1 MNNQGSQQLKR
12 KFSTILLKWNK
23 AKNNRKMPWKGE
35 NDPYRIWL
43 SEIMLQQ
50 TRVAQGIKYYN
61 NFIKTF
67 PDIHKLA
74 KASDKKIYKMWE
86 GLGYYSRCRN
96 LIETAHYISKN
107 GKGKFPDT
115 YDEIRALKGI
125 GPYTAAAISSF
136 AFNLPYA
143 VIDGNVFR
151 VLARV
156 FGINKPVDT
165 AEGKKYF
172 QALADKLLDKK
183 HPGLYNQSIMD
194 FGAVVC
200 KPVSP
205 LCTQCDLNKNCY
217 AFLNNKIAVLPVKK
231 KKIIIRKRWFYFLVL
246 ECNHEKVIR
255 QRTGK
260 DIWQGLYEFPLIETG
275 SEQEINTILKEAER
289 DKILQKNNY
298 KIISISAVFKQ
309 QLSHQFIIGRYIH
322 IRVKKI
328 KIQTGNLQWVKETLF
343 KKYSFPQI
351 INQYL
356 VHKEFR

>member
-1 MNNQGSQQLKR
+1 
-12 KFSTILLKWNK
+12 
-23 AKNNRKMPWKGE
+23 MPWKGE

-43 SEIMLQQ
+43 SEIILQQ
-50 TRVAQGIKYYN
+50 TRVAQGLKYYI

-74 KASDKKIYKMWE
+74 KASDKKIFKMWE

-96 LIETAHYISKN
+96 LIETARYISKKRN
-107 GKGKFPDT
+107 GKFPDT
-115 YDEIRALKGI
+115 YEEIKALKGI

-143 VIDGNVFR
+143 VIDGNVYR

-165 AEGKKYF
+165 SEGKKYF
-172 QALADKLLDKK
+172 QTLADKLLDKK
-183 HPGLYNQSIMD
+183 QPGLYNQSIMD

-205 LCTQCDLNKNCY
+205 LCTQCVFKKSCF
-217 AFLNNKIAVLPVKK
+217 AFLNKKVNDLPLKK
-231 KKIIIRKRWFYFLVL
+231 KKIIIRKRWFYYLVL
-246 ECNHEKVIR
+246 ECKNEIAFR
-255 QRTGK
+255 QRTEK
-260 DIWQGLYEFPLIETG
+260 DIWQGLYEFPLIETA
-275 SEQEINTILKEAER
+275 SEQEINKILKEGET
-289 DKILQKNNY
+289 DKILHKNSY
-298 KIISISAVFKQ
+298 KITSISSVFKQ
-309 QLSHQFIIGRYIH
+309 QLSHQLISGRYIH
-322 IRVKKI
+322 IRVKKKEI
-328 KIQTGNLQWVKETLF
+328 LTGNLQWEKETLF

>member
-1 MNNQGSQQLKR
+1 
-12 KFSTILLKWNK
+12 
-23 AKNNRKMPWKGE
+23 MPWKGE
-35 NDPYRIWL
+35 NDPYKIWL

-50 TRVAQGIKYYN
+50 TRVAQGLKYYN

-74 KASDKKIYKMWE
+74 KASDKKIFKMWE

-96 LIETAHYISKN
+96 LIETASYISKN
-107 GKGKFPDT
+107 RKGKFPDT
-115 YDEIRALKGI
+115 YEEIRALKGV

-143 VIDGNVFR
+143 VIDGNVYR

-156 FGINKPVDT
+156 FGINKPVDKS
-165 AEGKKYF
+165 EGKKYF
-172 QALADKLLDKK
+172 QALADKLLDIKQ
-183 HPGLYNQSIMD
+183 PGIYNQAIMD
-194 FGAVVC
+194 FGAVIC
-200 KPVSP
+200 KPAEP
-205 LCTQCDLNKNCY
+205 LCSECVFRKSCFAFINKKVNDLP
-217 AFLNNKIAVLPVKK
+217 LKK
-231 KKIIIRKRWFYFLVL
+231 KKIIIRKRWFYYLVL
-246 ECNHEKVIR
+246 ECNNEKVIR

-260 DIWQGLYEFPLIETG
+260 DIWLGLYEFPHIETD
-275 SEQEINTILKEAER
+275 SVQEINKILKKAET

-298 KIISISAVFKQ
+298 KVISISGVFRQ
-309 QLSHQFIIGRYIH
+309 QLSHQLIIGRYIH
-322 IRVKKI
+322 IRLKKKEI
-328 KIQTGNLQWVKETLF
+328 LSGNLHWVKETVF